1 MFSACF
7 RFHFLHFGHNF
18 FQEQAG
24 VLGEAEVEQHFHR
37 QVIIVDLGIQ
47 IHLCFL
53 RHIVLHQII
62 FQLVTVCDNACALE
76 QIFHCFHNVGFVGIQ
91 QFQFLDAQQRHQI
104 GFRQALDVLAAQQF
118 GQQLFIPSHTDDEII
133 VADVSTWRNING
145 THDCFQQKQVR
156 GTPFTAGDIVEITH
170 HADDFGSIVQINI
183 LHIIQH
189 LVLNGILPVEQI
201 DILFQLCYT
210 VFQLDHITAI
220 LFKELDQRRIDLVD
234 FSLHRSH
241 GSIQLVID
249 SSNQVKGQ
257 QVLLRKALQGSLSG
271 KLCCCTAAVDL
282 ILQALI
288 AAGNCTPKTAQSLP
302 TGKLLLIALAVRHG
316 GNALKNKAVDFLPG
330 VLGGSNDGINAGVQ
344 VCLLLLCQCGRR
356 DHIQFSTHNSIP
368 PISSASSFFI
378 TFISARSCRMD
389 VIFC

>member
-1 MFSACF
+1 M
-7 RFHFLHFGHNF
+7 
-18 FQEQAG
+18 
-24 VLGEAEVEQHFHR
+24 
-37 QVIIVDLGIQ
+37 
-47 IHLCFL
+47 
-53 RHIVLHQII
+53 
-62 FQLVTVCDNACALE
+62 
-76 QIFHCFHNVGFVGIQ
+76 
-91 QFQFLDAQQRHQI
+91 
-104 GFRQALDVLAAQQF
+104 LASQQF

-133 VADVSTWRNING
+133 VADVSTRRNIYG

-156 GTPFTAGDIVEITH
+156 GAPFTAGNIVEITH

-183 LHIIQH
+183 FYAIQH
-189 LVLNGILPVEQI
+189 LVLNGILPVDQI
-201 DILFQLCYT
+201 YILFQFCHT
-210 VFQLDHITAI
+210 IFQLNHITAI
-220 LFKELDQRRIDLVD
+220 LFKELDQCRIDLVD
-234 FSLHRSH
+234 LSLHSRH
-241 GSIQLVID
+241 GGVQLIID

-282 ILQALI
+282 ILQTLI

-302 TGKLLLIALAVRHG
+302 IRKFLLIAFTVRHG
-316 GNALKNKAVDFLPG
+316 RNALENETVDLLPV
-330 VLGGSNDGINAGVQ
+330 VLVRRNDGINAGVQ

-356 DHIQFSTHNSIP
+356 DHVQFSTHNSIP